1 MASTSAITG
10 KFLDVAGKP
19 LTGKITATSTRDYIL
34 IPGTNVE
41 IYAGNIT
48 RSLGSQGEITLNL
61 IPGEYTL
68 EFDLSTESGQEIPI
82 KPVTTVVER
91 STAIGTLLGATE
103 PEPADEHDDV
113 ADEPGE
119 VTEIPEN

>member
-68 EFDLSTESGQEIPI
+68 EFDLATESGQELGE
-82 KPVTTVVER
+82 KYYG
-91 STAIGTLLGATE
+91 TA
-103 PEPADEHDDV
+103 
-113 ADEPGE
+113 
-119 VTEIPEN
+119 

>member
-19 LTGKITATSTRDYIL
+19 LTGKITATSPRDYIL
-34 IPGTNVE
+34 IPATNVE

-48 RSLGSQGEITLNL
+48 R
-61 IPGEYTL
+61 
-68 EFDLSTESGQEIPI
+68 GQEIPI

-119 VTEIPEN
+119 VTENPED